1 MRVSSESHS
10 PGWPDR
16 VPRQSGTPT
25 ADPYHRG
32 VHATPRP
39 IVGLGAGT
47 HAKSLLEA
55 LRSTGEFEVVALVD
69 DDPARVGTKLLGYP
83 VRGPEALAEL
93 QDGGV
98 ADAFAGIGGVVSSEA
113 RKAAFSRLLEDGF
126 RLPAIVHAT
135 ASVSRFARL
144 GNGCQVLAR
153 TVINADAELG
163 ENAIVNTAAVVEHD
177 CRIGSHVHV
186 GPGALLGGLVTVQ
199 DDAQIGIGRRRHPGD
214 ARSGQVPSLRPARWW
229 WMTSP
234 AGARVAGVPARP
246 IRASSARARPSRPER
261 RCRPTSA
268 GRAS

>member
-1 MRVSSESHS
+1 M
-10 PGWPDR
+10 
-16 VPRQSGTPT
+16 
-25 ADPYHRG
+25 
-32 VHATPRP
+32 HATPRP

-199 DDAQIGIGRRRHPGD
+199 DDAQIGMGAVVIQECTIG
-214 ARSGQVPSLRPARWW
+214 
-229 WMTSP
+229 
-234 AGARVAGVPARP
+234 AGAFVAAGAVVVDDVAPGARMAGVPARP
-246 IRASSARARPSRPER
+246 MS
-261 RCRPTSA
+261 
-268 GRAS
+268 